1 MFQKMLQ
8 GGGSGGGLNWTKI
21 GESLAKN
28 NASGDGTSRITFTE
42 SLDNFKGIAVVLYF
56 NDVLSSPAVIP
67 IDVLLSTERKR
78 ISTRFGAN
86 EVNAEFIY
94 VSPNECDMYLAV
106 NSSIYGKVLIYGV
119 N

>member
-1 MFQKMLQ
+1 MFQEMLQ
-8 GGGSGGGLNWTKI
+8 VGGSGGGLNWTKI
-21 GESLAKN
+21 GESTEKN
-28 NASGDGTSRITFTE
+28 NSSGDGTSRITFTE

-56 NDVLSSPAVIP
+56 NKVLSSPAVLP

-94 VSPNECDMYLAV
+94 VSSNECDMYLAV
-106 NSSIYGKVLIYGV
+106 SSPISAKVLIYGV

>member
-1 MFQKMLQ
+1 MFQKILQ
-8 GGGSGGGLNWTKI
+8 VGGSGGGLNWTKI
-21 GESLAKN
+21 GESPSKN
-28 NASGDGTSRITFTE
+28 NGSGDGTSRVTFTE

-56 NDVLSSPAVIP
+56 NEVLSSPAVIP
-67 IDVLLSTERKR
+67 MDVLLSTEQKR

-94 VSPNECDMYLAV
+94 VSPNECDIYLAV
-106 NSSIYGKVLIYGV
+106 NSPLYGKVLFYGV